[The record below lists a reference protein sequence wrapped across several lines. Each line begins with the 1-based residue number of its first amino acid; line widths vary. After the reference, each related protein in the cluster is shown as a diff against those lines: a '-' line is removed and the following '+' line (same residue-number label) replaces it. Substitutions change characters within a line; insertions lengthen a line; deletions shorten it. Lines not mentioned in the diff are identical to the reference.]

1 MTERQQNENWERLT
15 PDFRK
20 EIKRMFS
27 LKVYNDFS
35 SGYNQALILLFGKHN
50 LTSDTEPEEMLM
62 VKRKK
67 VQEEWKYIA
76 ERNYAAFGLAPLQ
89 RLFGDKCLSEKE
101 PSVKVEPKYKFSL
114 GQKVIMNF
122 HGGEKGTISERL
134 PPQDGIVWNC
144 YKVKELPYHLWRENE
159 LEPYTEQ
166 ETNNEN
172 KGNVVVCREN
182 IMYFGCPAKICNG
195 FKHNIL
201 KDGDIVTVIS
211 YNRDK
216 DTYDVVLNSIIGETI
231 HAKNLEPYTEETN
244 DETMQDFEQETRSKV
259 EESRKEYIK
268 SQAEREAKTMFDRQL
283 LEEIYVMLKN
293 KL

>member
-50 LTSDTEPEEMLM
+50 LTSDIEQEEMLI
-62 VKRKK
+62 VSVPKA
-67 VQEEWKYIA
+67 A
-76 ERNYAAFGLAPLQ
+76 ERIRYLKGHPKEYSVNEANSRASELISFL
-89 RLFGDKCLSEKE
+89 GDKCFTEKETLFSEK
-101 PSVKVEPKYKFSL
+101 
-114 GQKVIMNF
+114 Q
-122 HGGEKGTISERL
+122 
-134 PPQDGIVWNC
+134 Q
-144 YKVKELPYHLWRENE
+144 
-159 LEPYTEQ
+159 
-166 ETNNEN
+166 NEN
-172 KGNVVVCREN
+172 KENVVVCREN

-195 FKHNIL
+195 FRHNIL

-231 HAKNLEPYTEETN
+231 PAKNLEPYTEETN

-283 LEEIYVMLKN
+283 LEEIYVMLKT